1 MAPAVVAG
9 SVAASATG
17 AGAPSATSS
26 DLERKVPE
34 HGTSLITT
42 IAAGL
47 VLAFGF
53 GLAAHRL
60 HISPLVGY
68 LLAGI
73 LVGPFTPG
81 FVADQELANQLAEI
95 GVILLLFAVGLHF
108 SVADLISVRA
118 TALPGAIGQ
127 LAVSTLLGT
136 ALAWSFGWA
145 ADAGLL
151 CSAWPL
157 PAAAQSSSR
166 NRCRSTGCWTPTGG
180 VSLLAGG
187 SCRTS

>member
-1 MAPAVVAG
+1 
-9 SVAASATG
+9 
-17 AGAPSATSS
+17 
-26 DLERKVPE
+26 VPK

-73 LVGPFTPG
+73 IVGPFTPG

-95 GVILLLFAVGLHF
+95 GVILLLFAVGPALFPGQSHLGQGNRTPGRDRTTCGLHTSGNGPRLELRLGRRCRLSVWPSRHF
-108 SVADLISVRA
+108 S
-118 TALPGAIGQ
+118 
-127 LAVSTLLGT
+127 
-136 ALAWSFGWA
+136 
-145 ADAGLL
+145 
-151 CSAWPL
+151 
-157 PAAAQSSSR
+157 
-166 NRCRSTGCWTPTGG
+166 N
-180 VSLLAGG
+180 
-187 SCRTS
+187 